1 MSENVTATP
10 MRVRTAEEIRVLLAR
25 RRMSASE
32 LARRTGM
39 TQPYMSR
46 RLTGEIAFDV
56 DDLDLIATV
65 LEVNVAD
72 LLPRSARSE
81 VTAYSLTTPPAR
93 VAPHAVYPGSP
104 RSRARSRFA
113 QAAAA

>member
-1 MSENVTATP
+1 MSENATAIVAP
-10 MRVRTAEEIRVLLAR
+10 MRVRTAEEIRVFLAR

-56 DDLDLIATV
+56 DDLDQIATV

-81 VTAYSLTTPPAR
+81 VTAYSTTPA
-93 VAPHAVYPGSP
+93 APHAVDVRSP